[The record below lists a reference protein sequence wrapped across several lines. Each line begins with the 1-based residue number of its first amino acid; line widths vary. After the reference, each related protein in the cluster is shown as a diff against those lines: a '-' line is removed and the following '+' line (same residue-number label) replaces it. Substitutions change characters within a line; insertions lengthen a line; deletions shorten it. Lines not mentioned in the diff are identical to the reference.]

1 MNGESGRKED
11 FAGGRRI
18 THIVIAGVAQVH
30 FVREAR

>member
-18 THIVIAGVAQVH
+18 MHIVIAGVAQVH